1 MGACAKGET
10 YCVQMNVNVE
20 EQGMH
25 AFKVEYIRF
34 FCYRI
39 ANSVRNNLC
48 ILFRIGMSSRHL
60 SMKAV
65 EFEPSL
71 SAIAFGTC
79 FFRLPNATL
88 ETLEMSSISLQ
99 EKTEQLDTVK

>member
-1 MGACAKGET
+1 
-10 YCVQMNVNVE
+10 
-20 EQGMH
+20 
-25 AFKVEYIRF
+25 
-34 FCYRI
+34 
-39 ANSVRNNLC
+39 
-48 ILFRIGMSSRHL
+48 MSSRHL

-79 FFRLPNATL
+79 FFRSPNATL

-99 EKTEQLDTVK
+99 EKREQLDNVKLSLPRDINQTLMNVSLTFDDVRETINESQVRRH